1 MRNRRPTRF
10 PQSIFLVTG
19 IVLAATVSVDAGPRV
34 HQIPKLSAMPHI
46 DGAVDDA
53 VWLDALELE
62 LDYEV
67 RPGENIEPPVRTVAM
82 IGYTTSHL
90 LVAFKAYDPDPEAIQ
105 ARLCDR
111 DDMYSDDWVAIVLDT
126 YNDQRRAYDFFS
138 NPFGVQGD
146 QIEAA
151 SGGGGSWDAIW
162 DSAGRI
168 TSFGYEVE
176 MAIPFNC
183 LGFQKSSD
191 IQTWGFDLVRSYP
204 RSVRHHIGLFP
215 RDRNNNCYF
224 CQAEKLVGFEGA
236 SPGRNL
242 EIIPTVSS
250 VMTQEYSNPTKSPAL
265 ETTISNDTQIGVTA
279 SWGFT
284 PNMTLNAT
292 LNPDFSH
299 VEADVAQLDINTQF
313 ALYYPE
319 KRPFFM
325 QAADFFNTRMDAVY
339 TRTIADPLWGA
350 KVTGKAGANAIGAFT
365 ARDEITNL
373 LFPGNQ
379 GSESTSLD
387 LKTDGSVF
395 RYRRDFG
402 SASNIGALVTD
413 RRGGSYANSVA
424 GIDGD
429 LRLSLTDRL
438 RVQILGS
445 TTRYPAEVI
454 SEFDQPD
461 GDFAGVAIDAFYIHN
476 TQTWDWYAHYRDI
489 SPGFRADLGFMPQAD
504 LRYADVGWGHT
515 WERDPGGS
523 WTMLNLGNGVEQSQD
538 HAGNLLTRYVTAWF
552 DYNGPRRSY
561 FHTSAYLGDQ
571 WYENRRF
578 DDSHVNFVGGFWP
591 TGRLDVSLSGTVG
604 DRIDYA
610 NVRQG
615 ERVRLNPFIELMVG
629 RHLAVGLDHTWEALD
644 VADGRLYTANLSQIF
659 GRYQFT
665 RRLGVR
671 VVIQYS
677 DTVRNQ
683 ELYVD
688 EVEAHSKDLFG
699 QILGSYKINPQTV
712 VFLGYSGNSANEWT
726 DGLDRMDDTIFVKVG
741 YAWNL

>member
-1 MRNRRPTRF
+1 LATNR
-10 PQSIFLVTG
+10 SSV
-19 IVLAATVSVDAGPRV
+19 IVAGLIVAAAVSVHAGPRV
-34 HQIPKLSAMPHI
+34 HQIPRLDTMPRI
-46 DGAVDDA
+46 DGAIDEPI
-53 VWLDALELE
+53 WLGALELE

-82 IGYTTSHL
+82 IGYTSSHL
-90 LVAFKAYDPDPEAIQ
+90 LVAFRAYDPDPATIR

-111 DDMYSDDWVAIVLDT
+111 DDMYSDDWVAVILDT
-126 YNDQRRAYDFFS
+126 FNDQRRAYDFFS
-138 NPFGVQGD
+138 NALGVQGD

-151 SGGGGSWDAIW
+151 SGGGSSWDAIW

-168 TSFGYEVE
+168 TTFGYEVE
-176 MAIPFNC
+176 MAIPFSC

-215 RDRNNNCYF
+215 RDRNNNCYL
-224 CQAEKLVGFEGA
+224 CQGEKLVGFEGA

-250 VMTQEYSNPTKSPAL
+250 LLTQEYSNPTKSPAL
-265 ETTISNDTQIGVTA
+265 ETTVSSDTQIGVTT

-325 QAADFFNTRMDAVY
+325 QGADFFNTRMNAVY

-350 KVTGKAGANAIGAFT
+350 KVTGKAGANALGAFT
-365 ARDEITNL
+365 AHDEITNL

-379 GSESTSLD
+379 GSDSTSLD
-387 LKTDGSVF
+387 LTTNASVF
-395 RYRRDFG
+395 RYRRDVG

-413 RRGGSYANSVA
+413 RRGGAYTNSVA
-424 GIDGD
+424 GIDGN
-429 LRLSLTDRL
+429 LRFSRTDQL
-438 RVQILGS
+438 RVQVMGS
-445 TTRYPAEVI
+445 ATRYPSDIV
-454 SEFDQPD
+454 SDFDQPE
-461 GDFAGVAIDAFYIHN
+461 GDFNGMAVDAFYLHN

-489 SPGFRADLGFMPQAD
+489 SPGFRADLGFMPQAN
-504 LRYADVGWGHT
+504 LRFGDIGWGHT
-515 WERDPGGS
+515 WERDPGGP
-523 WTMLNLGNGVEQSQD
+523 WTMLNLGNGFEQSRD
-538 HAGNLLTRYVTAWF
+538 HSGNLLTRYVTAWF
-552 DYNGPRRSY
+552 DYAGPRRSFFHMTGY
-561 FHTSAYLGDQ
+561 FGDQ
-571 WYENRRF
+571 WYENTRF
-578 DDSHVNFVGGFWP
+578 DDSRINFRGGFWP
-591 TGRLDVSLSGTVG
+591 TGRLNFFLGGTFG

-610 NVRQG
+610 NVQQG
-615 ERVRLNPFIELMVG
+615 ERVRLNPTVELMVG
-629 RHLAVGLDHTWEALD
+629 RHLAVGLDHAWEILD
-644 VADGRLYTANLSQIF
+644 VAGGRLYTANLSQLF
-659 GRYQFT
+659 ARYQFT
-665 RRLGVR
+665 RRLGLR
-671 VVIQYS
+671 AVVQYS

-683 ELYVD
+683 ALYVD
-688 EVEAHSKDLFG
+688 QVDPHSRDLFG
-699 QILGSYKINPQTV
+699 QLLGSYKINPQTV
-712 VFLGYSGNSANEWT
+712 VFLGYSGSSANEWT